1 MSGTHAIKLI
11 AVDIDGT
18 LLSSKHELGTRTK
31 EALQKAMAAGIK
43 VMLATGKTF
52 YSARDLYPTL
62 GLTTPGVFNQGT
74 IIHNPDGSIRHQQM
88 LPVPILRRIIPFV
101 ESRGFCVIVYSG
113 QRLLVRQE
121 DPRADLTRY
130 HEPRPEA
137 IGALT
142 NALGSVA
149 FNKLIIVG
157 NDAASARAMHWQL
170 GKMVNGEVALTFAGI
185 PNQFE
190 VLPLGVSKGKAV
202 MAAAK
207 EMGIALSAVMGIGDA
222 DNDSDLISMAGLGI
236 AMGNAP
242 EHIRALARHVVAS
255 SDEDGVAEAIERYVL
270 TQPSAPAAEPT
281 PQGEASDA

>member
-1 MSGTHAIKLI
+1 MSSTSPIKLI
-11 AVDIDGT
+11 AADIDGT
-18 LLSSKHELGTRTK
+18 LLNSRHELGTRTK
-31 EALQKAMAAGIK
+31 EAVQKALAAGVQ

-52 YSARDLYPTL
+52 HSARDLYPAL

-88 LPVPILRRIIPFV
+88 LPIPILRRLIPFV
-101 ESRGFCVIVYSG
+101 ESRGFCIIVYSG

-130 HEPRPEA
+130 HEPRPEV

-142 NALGSVA
+142 NALGTIA

-170 GKMVNGEVALTFAGI
+170 SRMVNGEVTMTFAGI
-185 PNQFE
+185 PTQFE

-207 EMGIALSAVMGIGDA
+207 EMGIAPGAVLGIGDA
-222 DNDSDLISMAGLGI
+222 DNDSDLISMAGIGV

-242 EHIRALARHVVAS
+242 ENIRALARHVVAT

-270 TQPSAPAAEPT
+270 AQPSAQAAET
-281 PQGEASDA
+281 PQGETRDA